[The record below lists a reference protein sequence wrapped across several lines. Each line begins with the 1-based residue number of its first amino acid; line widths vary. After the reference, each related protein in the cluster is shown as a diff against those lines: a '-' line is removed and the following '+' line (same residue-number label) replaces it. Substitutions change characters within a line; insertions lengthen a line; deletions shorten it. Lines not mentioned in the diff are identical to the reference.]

1 MLMRITFL
9 ICLLFASFISYCQ
22 TYNLPPVVWE
32 RKLGGSSGENANDLV
47 VLSNGDIAAVG
58 RSNSNDGDVSGHHG
72 ATPTADGW
80 VVRLDRSGNLLW
92 QKSLGGT
99 AVDDLYKIIA
109 TPDNGFLCFGTSW
122 SADMDLPGNNG
133 SADAWIIKLS
143 ADGNIEWSRNYGNA
157 AQNSCTSAC
166 LMDDGNIAATMETI
180 NDVFPYNQTTVMK
193 LDPNGNV
200 LWQVVAANG
209 TGISIAET
217 DDHKLLTSS
226 GVILDA
232 ASGAMSAVVWNITGG
247 VFLLKKIN
255 GILYAA
261 TGAEPNSD
269 DYLVGTLERTG
280 NNMYTFV
287 GKKWATG
294 YSSSDYATG
303 YDPKGLAY
311 LSSSDSY
318 VVSGYMVTY
327 SRGGTFEYGIL
338 STEGVPAFLRY
349 NDVQVLYAVA
359 ALNNGDEFV
368 CAGRGFDST
377 LRYSFW
383 IVKYSIRNVIRGNA
397 FLDLNNNHIQDAG
410 EQVFNNLPVK
420 TSRNG
425 LDVVNKTVNGSYSN
439 FVGEGTFTTSPVLD
453 GLPYYSVYPASDTSR
468 FTGYQNKDTIN
479 FAVHAIADAKDY
491 YVSVSAFTLARPGFH
506 STYQLTY
513 GNRGTDT
520 LSDKKLRFI
529 KDNRLDLLQTT
540 PLFDEISGDTLTWNV
555 DNIAPGSEGHIRVD
569 MIVGGTN
576 PVVIG
581 NTLSSYLLIDDE
593 GDVHPEDNRDS
604 ILQPVTGS
612 FDPND
617 KSEIHGDYIA
627 RREVE
632 TGKYLQYSIRF
643 QNTGNDTAFTI
654 MVRDTLQPMLDAASF
669 EMISASHPYTL
680 TIKDGRQLAWRFD
693 DILLVDSNRNEPAS
707 HGYITYRVKAKNDL
721 AIGDIISNTASIYF
735 DFNAPVR
742 TNTQKTLVVKSTAV
756 WTGAV
761 SPAWED
767 DNNWNIGV
775 VPDAETVVIIPAGVA
790 HYPVISSAA
799 ACYVLRADKNAAIT
813 VNEGYQLIIT
823 GK

>member
-1 MLMRITFL
+1 MLLRIVSIIPLL
-9 ICLLFASFISYCQ
+9 IASFTAYSQSY
-22 TYNLPPVVWE
+22 NVPPVIWE

-47 VLSNGDIAAVG
+47 VLSNGDIVAVG

-80 VVRLDRSGNLLW
+80 VVKLDRSGNLLW
-92 QKSLGGT
+92 QKSVGGS
-99 AVDDLYKIIA
+99 AIDDLYKIIV

-122 SADMDLPGNNG
+122 SGDMDLPGNNG
-133 SADAWIIKLS
+133 LSDGWIIKLS
-143 ADGNIEWSRNYGNA
+143 AGGNIEWSRNYGNGS
-157 AQNSCTSAC
+157 QNACMSAC
-166 LMDDGNIAATMETI
+166 IMEDGNIAATLETTS
-180 NDVFPYNQTTVMK
+180 DVFPYNQTKVMK
-193 LDPNGNV
+193 LDPGGNV
-200 LWQVVAANG
+200 LWQTVVAAG

-217 DDHKLLTSS
+217 DDHQLLASS
-226 GVILDA
+226 GVLLDA
-232 ASGAMSAVVWNITGG
+232 ASGTIATVVWNINGG

-255 GILYAA
+255 GVLYAA
-261 TGAEPNSD
+261 TGGNPGSD

-280 NNMYTFV
+280 NNTYTFN
-287 GKKWATG
+287 GRKWATG
-294 YSSSDYATG
+294 YSSSDYATR

-318 VVSGYMVTY
+318 VVSGYMVTN

-338 STEGVPAFLRY
+338 STEGMPAFLQY
-349 NDVQVLYAVA
+349 NDVQILYAVA
-359 ALNNGDEFV
+359 ALNNGDELV

-397 FLDLNNNHIQDAG
+397 FLDRNHNNIQDAG
-410 EQVFNNLPVK
+410 EQAFNNLPVK

-425 LDVVNKTVNGSYSN
+425 LDVLNKTVNGSYSN
-439 FVGEGTFTTSPVLD
+439 FVGEGIFTTSPVLD
-453 GLPYYSVYPASDTSR
+453 GLPYYTVFPASDTSS

-479 FAVHAIADAKDY
+479 FAVHTIADARDY

-506 STYQLTY
+506 STYQLTC

-520 LSDKKLRFI
+520 ITHKKLRFI

-555 DNIAPGSEGHIRVD
+555 DNIAPGSEEHIRID
-569 MIVGGTN
+569 MTVGGTN

-581 NTLSSYLLIDDE
+581 NTLLSYLFIDEE
-593 GDVHPEDNRDS
+593 GDVHPENNRDS

-627 RREVE
+627 LREVE
-632 TGKYLQYSIRF
+632 TGKYLEYSIRF

-654 MVRDTLQPMLDAASF
+654 MVRDTLQSMLDAASF

-680 TIKDGRQLAWRFD
+680 TIKEGKQLAWRFD
-693 DILLVDSNRNEPAS
+693 DILLVDSSRNEPAS
-707 HGYITYRVKAKNDL
+707 HGYITYRIRAKNDL
-721 AIGDIISNTASIYF
+721 AIGNIISNTASIYF

-761 SPAWED
+761 SAAWED
-767 DNNWNIGV
+767 ENNWNIGA

-790 HYPVISSAA
+790 HYPAISSAA
-799 ACYVLRADKNAAIT
+799 LCYVLRADKNATIT
-813 VNEGYQLIIT
+813 VNEGHQLTIT